1 MMTILTEQSEQ
12 ICIVVIWVTAGVK
25 MLQQQVNET
34 EVKLD
39 KREKGFVGSCN

>member
-25 MLQQQVNET
+25 MLQAASE
-34 EVKLD
+34 
-39 KREKGFVGSCN
+39 